1 MKRRSVRKR
10 PTRRALNASSKRRVA
25 KEKDLGEISVG
36 GFLKHLSGS
45 EEAGRRKRSARR
57 WKSSDLTQLPRL
69 LDRAPYL
76 QGAKTWSSRI
86 GWAPGEEIE
95 NQPERLLFQL
105 TEEIDDKQAS
115 HPNASRRILFLWRNR
130 EEYALRGEPDQG
142 TASPAPLEI
151 QNQGLR
157 RSSRQ
162 RRQDAKKAK
171 S

>member
-25 KEKDLGEISVG
+25 KEKDPGKSPWEVFSNISR
-36 GFLKHLSGS
+36 
-45 EEAGRRKRSARR
+45 EARKRDGGSGPREGGRAQ
-57 WKSSDLTQLPRL
+57 SSDATSK
-69 LDRAPYL
+69 APSRSL
-76 QGAKTWSSRI
+76 FARSENLVSRI